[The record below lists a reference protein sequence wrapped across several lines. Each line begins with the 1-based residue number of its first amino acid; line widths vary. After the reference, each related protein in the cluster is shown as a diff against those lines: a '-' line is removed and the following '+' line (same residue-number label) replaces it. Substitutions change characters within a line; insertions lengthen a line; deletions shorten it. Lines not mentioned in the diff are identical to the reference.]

1 MLNPSVFEVDGFFD
15 DSDLSTEAKANW
27 SVKRKKKL
35 NRTGTVHLRVEEIR
49 DTKSID
55 NSWLRQIARI
65 YIRKRKRIA

>member
-1 MLNPSVFEVDGFFD
+1 MLNPSVFEIDGFFD

-49 DTKSID
+49 DTKSIE
-55 NSWLRQIARI
+55 NS
-65 YIRKRKRIA
+65 